1 MTKYAWDKGV
11 LPTKTRELGAGK
23 AWGCGGKGGERG
35 GVRGGRGIS
44 HAPQEPKAIL
54 PGRGITDAAT
64 NDTGLGEIGGKG
76 RLGVVHI

>member
-1 MTKYAWDKGV
+1 MHGTKEFCQQRLGNWV
-11 LPTKTRELGAGK
+11 LEKPGDA
-23 AWGCGGKGGERG
+23 GGKGGERG

-64 NDTGLGEIGGKG
+64 NDTGLGEIAGKG